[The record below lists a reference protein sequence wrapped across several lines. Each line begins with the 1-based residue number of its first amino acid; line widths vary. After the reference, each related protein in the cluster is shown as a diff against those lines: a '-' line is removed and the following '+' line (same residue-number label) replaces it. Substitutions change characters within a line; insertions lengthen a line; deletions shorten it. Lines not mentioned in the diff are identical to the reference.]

1 MYECGKDDD
10 HVWLGGRNAEQ
21 IRRQNVDCPCFLDF
35 GLLSS
40 DAVDSLRGRYPIV
53 PIYREVAYPGDLPCG
68 ISYNTS
74 PDKIANEQTSRR
86 KRASKQYS

>member
-40 DAVDSLRGRYPIV
+40 DAVDSLRGRYPISCLYIGRSPTLV
-53 PIYREVAYPGDLPCG
+53 TLALRDLL
-68 ISYNTS
+68 
-74 PDKIANEQTSRR
+74 RV
-86 KRASKQYS
+86 